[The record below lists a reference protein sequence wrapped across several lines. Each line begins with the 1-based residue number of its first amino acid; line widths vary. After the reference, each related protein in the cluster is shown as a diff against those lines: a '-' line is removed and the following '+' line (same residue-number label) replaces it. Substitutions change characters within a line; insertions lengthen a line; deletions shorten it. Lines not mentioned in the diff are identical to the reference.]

1 MDARRRPLLRSTSL
15 LLLVA
20 QLVAAVPSYAAVSPA
35 KPAESAPQP
44 AAPKRVANSTKPSAL
59 VARAQ
64 GFYRDGR
71 YDEAVG
77 LLAGPVLRKELAG
90 DELRGARLMLA
101 RCYVKKGMLPRAKE
115 HFGAVL
121 ASEPAFVLTADRADA
136 EELAIFTQVKGV
148 SAPLAAKPDAPGV
161 KGQSGPAA
169 EPTLHKP
176 EVASSTASKPGWL
189 MRNKYVALAVVAGG
203 GLALGLASGGGTT
216 PERPRGLAGFPAP
229 PGGH

>member
-121 ASEPAFVLTADRADA
+121 ASEPAFVLTAGYDVLCDDGRAYAATLQAAGVAVEHAHYPGMIHGFITMGKIVRVANDA
-136 EELAIFTQVKGV
+136 V
-148 SAPLAAKPDAPGV
+148 AACA
-161 KGQSGPAA
+161 
-169 EPTLHKP
+169 H
-176 EVASSTASKPGWL
+176 
-189 MRNKYVALAVVAGG
+189 ALK
-203 GLALGLASGGGTT
+203 
-216 PERPRGLAGFPAP
+216 RGFV
-229 PGGH
+229 